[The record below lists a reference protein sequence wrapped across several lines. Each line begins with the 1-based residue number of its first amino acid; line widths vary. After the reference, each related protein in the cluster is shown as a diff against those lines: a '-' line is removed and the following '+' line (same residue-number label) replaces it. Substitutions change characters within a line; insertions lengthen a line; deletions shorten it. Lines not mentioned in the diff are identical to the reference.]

1 MHYVINFATVI
12 LGLALTGILF
22 YRFPRLPEIREQE
35 NNYPLVSVI
44 IPARNEANTLPLLLR
59 DLRQQSLRAF
69 EIICV
74 DDDSRDETAEIAR
87 SYGAGVISSAKKPRD
102 WIGKSWACHQGVCQ
116 AKGEIFLFLDADVR
130 LQTDG
135 LRRLMQAYTDA
146 GCPISVQPYHKT
158 KKLYEQFSMIFN
170 LIQTAANGTAL
181 AKPINV
187 GLYGPVILI
196 SKRDY
201 NKIGGHEQ
209 VKDSII
215 EDMALGQSLKDA
227 GIPYQLFVGEP
238 DIAYRMYPDSFRSL
252 LQGWTKNMSAGAS
265 KTPPLILIMTFLW
278 VTSLA
283 SAPLYLLAAASQGA
297 LLWMLLY
304 SLLYIAWVFILRF
317 LTSQIGCYRLSAV
330 IFFPLMIFTFIIVFA
345 VSLFK
350 QVFGLKTSWK
360 GRAIER
366 RDKSCG

>member
-1 MHYVINFATVI
+1 MI
-12 LGLALTGILF
+12 LIKDIT
-22 YRFPRLPEIREQE
+22 LPEEVYYLFNLKGKKAVSLLRVSTEKQTTKDDDIPAQRMLVNEFIKNEEMILIREFVEGGVSGFKTKIANRDALQTIKRMAE
-35 NNYPLVSVI
+35 SSEFEVLVCYKSDRIGRTTDESPLVVKYLNDNNI
-44 IPARNEANTLPLLLR
+44 RVFTTNGQELKTETLIDELMTYLEFWRN
-59 DLRQQSLRAF
+59 
-69 EIICV
+69 
-74 DDDSRDETAEIAR
+74 
-87 SYGAGVISSAKKPRD
+87 
-102 WIGKSWACHQGVCQ
+102 
-116 AKGEIFLFLDADVR
+116 KGESVKISERA
-130 LQTDG
+130 TD
-135 LRRLMQAYTDA
+135 Y
-146 GCPISVQPYHKT
+146 K
-158 KKLYEQFSMIFN
+158 
-170 LIQTAANGTAL
+170 
-181 AKPINV
+181 
-187 GLYGPVILI
+187 
-196 SKRDY
+196 
-201 NKIGGHEQ
+201 KIGGHAK